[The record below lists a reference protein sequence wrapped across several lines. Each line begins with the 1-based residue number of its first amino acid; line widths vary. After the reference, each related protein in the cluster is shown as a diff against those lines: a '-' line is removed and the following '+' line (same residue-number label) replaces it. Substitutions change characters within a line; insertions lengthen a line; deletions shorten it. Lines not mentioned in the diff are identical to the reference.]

1 MFANRKII
9 GATEVDVCG
18 IKFKSKLE
26 ARVYKELI
34 KLGYKAEYEPMTSTL
49 LDGFRPVK
57 PWLLDGEPQV
67 IKHGETKAI
76 KRWEYTPDFLVY
88 INSDVTLMLE
98 CNGYSN
104 DLHPYKR
111 KMLLHK
117 LDECDG
123 WYYAEVHTL
132 KGLRKTMEWFNKLV
146 QQQNEKS
153 LRD

>member
-1 MFANRKII
+1 MSTNRKII
-9 GATEVDVCG
+9 GATEVVMDN
-18 IKFKSKLE
+18 IEFKSKLE
-26 ARVYKELI
+26 ARVYKELV
-34 KLGYKAEYEPMTSTL
+34 KLGYQTKYEPMTSTL
-49 LDGFRPVK
+49 LERFRPVK

-67 IKHGETKAI
+67 VKSGESKVV
-76 KRWEYTPDFLVY
+76 KKWEYTPDFLVY
-88 INSDVTLMLE
+88 VNTDITLMLE
-98 CNGYSN
+98 CKGYSN

-117 LDECDG
+117 LNKCDG

-132 KGLRKTMEWFNKLV
+132 KGLRKTMEWFNKLS